1 MKKITILFFI
11 AISLL
16 SCQKEYK
23 HIQTSCQ
30 KEYKYPESKLW
41 KHGVYSKWEAKELEG
56 VFDGLE
62 VDVIYS
68 PEKNN
73 IYVGRVVA
81 DTIKNLPLDEW
92 FSVLNEPSKTYYWI
106 DFKNL
111 SKENADSAFEVLNP
125 LVKKYGIEEVTF
137 VESQDLE
144 ALKIAKE
151 NDYRTILWVENL
163 HYWKKR
169 YLKDTIFVMNKI
181 RSQIEELH
189 PDAISCE
196 YTMFPL
202 LCDTFPEQNI
212 HFWDTPKDYTPE
224 NVEFTKKLCEN
235 ESVKVVLVDYP
246 TADIF

>member
-1 MKKITILFFI
+1 MKKTLL
-11 AISLL
+11 ISLAIFL
-16 SCQKEYK
+16 LFSCKEQSFDK
-23 HIQTSCQ
+23 RNFN
-30 KEYKYPESKLW
+30 YPETKIW

-73 IYVGRVVA
+73 IYVGRIVA
-81 DTIKNLPLDEW
+81 DTSKNQTLDDWMSILQNPEKMS
-92 FSVLNEPSKTYYWI
+92 FWI

-111 SKENADSAFEVLNP
+111 SRENANAALDVFDLIT
-125 LVKKYGIEEVTF
+125 KKYNIHDNCF
-137 VESQDLE
+137 IESQDIE
-144 ALKIAKE
+144 TLKIVKE
-151 NDYRTILWVENL
+151 RNYFTILWVENL

-169 YLKDTIFVMNKI
+169 QLKDTIFVMNKI
-181 RSQIEELH
+181 RSQIEELQ

-246 TADIF
+246 TADLF